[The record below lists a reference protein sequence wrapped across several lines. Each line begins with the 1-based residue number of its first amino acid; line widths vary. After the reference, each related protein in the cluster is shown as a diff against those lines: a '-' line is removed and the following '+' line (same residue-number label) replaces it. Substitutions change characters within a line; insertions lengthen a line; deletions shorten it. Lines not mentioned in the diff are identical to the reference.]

1 MKHNSDLV
9 KQYVKQTYAL
19 EVGGKVDLHHVG
31 SMPLLVIQLM
41 GCIAPCGLWAVCIV
55 FPTVCISA
63 STPCSKAV
71 IHCCVTK
78 RSPRQRLRWI
88 TRELLTKL
96 TRGDLLSQLL
106 FPIRTPT
113 QNESND
119 WSWLLTGWVVVQK
132 KGGKVTR
139 WRDRAMDP
147 AYNESAPG
155 YSVVQPTDGIKAHLS
170 GSWLSLQLWIPV
182 GRILNM
188 YKLLVR
194 KFLFWILSVSTCSLS
209 H

>member
-1 MKHNSDLV
+1 MLGKIQRKTRNRPWTCNFQQDFPWLCFKTSIIDYATTATYW
-9 KQYVKQTYAL
+9 KQFVKQTCAL
-19 EVGGKVDLHHVG
+19 EVGGKVDLHHLRDVG
-31 SMPLLVIQLM
+31 SMPLLVIQYLVDRVH
-41 GCIAPCGLWAVCIV
+41 CTPRSLSCVHPKCV
-55 FPTVCISA
+55 VVPTVCSSA

-88 TRELLTKL
+88 TRELLNKL

-119 WSWLLTGWVVVQK
+119 WSWLLAGWVVVQK

-155 YSVVQPTDGIKAHLS
+155 YSVV
-170 GSWLSLQLWIPV
+170 
-182 GRILNM
+182 
-188 YKLLVR
+188 
-194 KFLFWILSVSTCSLS
+194 
-209 H
+209 